1 MSIRTRILLAC
12 LSLTAITVLLG
23 AYAYQTQR
31 DLGRL
36 GTRIYDDTVLA
47 ISYLRSAQHGLS
59 SAEAQWLRQGTRPNQ
74 EATADLANAISDIQG
89 DLEVAHQRAMSPAGA
104 NAVARVRDE
113 VQRLTHVLR
122 VEGPSQAFANLEPL
136 ESDFATA
143 IEVYAAD
150 GFRYRRSVGELVLQ
164 ASLRTWV
171 AVGVS
176 VAVALIITA
185 FLSRSILPPLHRAFA
200 IAQAIAAGRLDN
212 QIETSGH
219 GETGELLHALDT
231 MQCSIA
237 TGMARIQTLMEQQQ
251 RSHAGEL
258 EVEHAKL
265 SAALDNMSQ
274 GLCLFSNDGRL
285 LVTNQ
290 RFGQM
295 FVTPIPGATLD
306 DILGDDRLAAL
317 RGIDHGAVGS
327 FSCPLDDGRV
337 IAVSHRPVAGGGWVA
352 TYEDVT
358 ERHAADAKLAHMAR
372 HDALTGL
379 PNRLMLSEHMPG
391 ALAHARRYGGLALLY
406 LDLDRFKAVNDAL
419 GHAAGDALLRAV
431 AQRLR
436 DCTRETDLI
445 VRLGGDEFVIVQEH
459 SSQPADSASL
469 AQRLIETL
477 SAPYEIEQQRVTIGT
492 SIGIALS
499 EGCSSDGG
507 TLLKCADLALY
518 RAKADGRGTFCYF
531 ESEMDEAVQTR
542 RMLELDLRQALAND
556 EFEVFYQP
564 LVVASS
570 CEISGFEALLRW
582 RHPARGLISPAV
594 FIPLAEDLG
603 LITAM
608 GEWTLRQACADAA
621 GWPET
626 LKVAVNLSPIQ
637 FRGQT
642 LVSHVANALALS
654 GLPASRLELEITE
667 SMLLQD
673 DDRVLATLHELHGL
687 GARIAMDDFGT
698 GYSSLSYLRR
708 FPFDKIKI
716 DQSFVR
722 SMIQHEDSR
731 AIIRAIIGLG
741 RSLGMTINAEGVE
754 TPDQLAALQ
763 AEGCGELQ
771 GFLFSQPEPAEKI
784 AKLLRT
790 RPKFESAV
798 PATSDPQSGIVILM
812 LDTADP
818 EVVPLRLL
826 A

>member
-1 MSIRTRILLAC
+1 MSIRTRILIAC
-12 LSLTAITVLLG
+12 LSLTAITVMLG
-23 AYAYQTQR
+23 TYAYQTQR

-59 SAEAQWLRQGTRPNQ
+59 SAEVQWLRQGKASP
-74 EATADLANAISDIQG
+74 EATADLINVMGDIQG
-89 DLEVAHQRAMSPAGA
+89 DLQVAYQRAMSPEGA
-104 NAVARVRDE
+104 QAVARVHDK
-113 VQRLTHVLR
+113 VQQFTDALR
-122 VEGPSQAFANLEPL
+122 RGRPDRAFADLEML
-136 ESDFATA
+136 ERDFVTA
-143 IEVYAAD
+143 IEIYAAD
-150 GFRYRRSVGELVLQ
+150 GYRYRRSVGELTLQ
-164 ASLRTWV
+164 ASWRTWT
-171 AVGVS
+171 AVGIS

-185 FLSRSILPPLHRAFA
+185 LLSRSIMPPLQKAFA

-212 QIETSGH
+212 RIDTPGP
-219 GETGELLHALDT
+219 GETGELLRALDV

-237 TGMARIQTLMEQQQ
+237 TGMARIQALMEQQQ
-251 RSHAGEL
+251 RSHAGEM

-265 SAALDNMSQ
+265 GAALDNMSQ
-274 GLCLFSNDGRL
+274 GLCFFSNDGRL
-285 LVTNQ
+285 LVANQ
-290 RFGQM
+290 RFGEM
-295 FVTPIPGATLD
+295 FVTPDPQATLD
-306 DILGDDRLAAL
+306 DVLSDDRLAAL
-317 RGIDHGAVGS
+317 RGIDHQAIGS
-327 FSCPLDDGRV
+327 FSCLLDDGRV
-337 IAVSHRPVAGGGWVA
+337 IAVCHRPVVSGGWVA

-391 ALAHARRYGGLALLY
+391 ALAHARRYGGLAILY

-419 GHAAGDALLRAV
+419 GHGAGDALLRAV

-445 VRLGGDEFVIVQEH
+445 VRLGGDEFVIVQQH
-459 SSQPADSASL
+459 SAQPADSASL
-469 AQRLIETL
+469 ARRLVDAL
-477 SAPYEIEQQRVTIGT
+477 SAPFDIERQCVTIGT

-499 EGCSSDGG
+499 EGSPSDGG

-518 RAKADGRGTFCYF
+518 RAKAVGRGTFCYF
-531 ESEMDEAVQTR
+531 ESEMDEAVQNR
-542 RMLELDLRQALAND
+542 RALELDLRQALVNG

-582 RHPARGLISPAV
+582 HHPTKGLISPAV

-608 GEWTLRQACADAA
+608 GEWILRQACADAA
-621 GWPET
+621 SWPGT
-626 LKVAVNLSPIQ
+626 LKVAVNLSPVQ
-637 FRGQT
+637 FRGEM
-642 LVSHVANALALS
+642 LVSQVANALTLS

-673 DDRVLATLHELHGL
+673 DDRVLVILHQLHGL

-731 AIIRAIIGLG
+731 AIIRAIISLG

-771 GFLFSQPEPAEKI
+771 GFLFSQPEPTEKV
-784 AKLLRT
+784 AHLLSKQ
-790 RPKFESAV
+790 PM
-798 PATSDPQSGIVILM
+798 SGCSSRR
-812 LDTADP
+812 D
-818 EVVPLRLL
+818 
-826 A
+826 

>member
-12 LSLTAITVLLG
+12 LSLTSITVLLG
-23 AYAYQTQR
+23 AYNYQAQR
-31 DLGRL
+31 DLGRM

-59 SAEAQWLRQGTRPNQ
+59 SAEAQWRRHGAKADA
-74 EATADLANAISDIQG
+74 EATDDLDNAIGDIQG
-89 DLEVAHQRAMSPAGA
+89 DLQVAKKRAMSPAGA
-104 NAVARVRDE
+104 QVVDRVRDG
-113 VQRLTHVLR
+113 VQRLAGALR
-122 VEGPSQAFANLEPL
+122 ADGPDRAFSGIEPL
-136 ESDFATA
+136 ERDFNTA
-143 IEVYAAD
+143 IETYAAD
-150 GFRYRRSVGELVLQ
+150 GFRYRRGVGELVLQ
-164 ASLRTWV
+164 ASRRTWV
-171 AVGVS
+171 AVGLS
-176 VAVALIITA
+176 VAVALIITVV
-185 FLSRSILPPLHRAFA
+185 LSRSIVPSLQRAFA

-212 QIETSGH
+212 RIRTSGQ
-219 GETGELLHALDT
+219 GEAGQLLRALDT

-237 TGMARIQTLMEQQQ
+237 TGMARIQTLMDQQK
-251 RSHAGEL
+251 RSHAGEM

-265 SAALDNMSQ
+265 GAALDNMSQ

-285 LVTNQ
+285 LVANR
-290 RFGQM
+290 RFGEM
-295 FVTPIPGATLD
+295 FAMPDPGATLE
-306 DILGDDRLAAL
+306 DILGDESLAAL
-317 RGIDHGAVGS
+317 RGTQNGGAVGS
-327 FSCPLDDGRV
+327 FSCMLDDGRV
-337 IAVSHRPVAGGGWVA
+337 IAVCRRPVVSGGWVS
-352 TYEDVT
+352 TYEDIT

-372 HDALTGL
+372 HDVLTGL

-391 ALAHARRYGGLALLY
+391 ALAHARRNGGLAILY

-419 GHAAGDALLRAV
+419 GHAAGDVLLRAV

-445 VRLGGDEFVIVQEH
+445 VRLGGDEFAIVQEH
-459 SSQPADSASL
+459 STQPADSASL
-469 AQRLIETL
+469 ARRLIEAL
-477 SAPYEIEQQRVTIGT
+477 SAPFEIERQRVTIGT

-499 EGCSSDGG
+499 DGCSSDGG

-518 RAKADGRGTFCYF
+518 RAKADGRGAFRYF
-531 ESEMDEAVQTR
+531 ESEMDVAVQTR

-582 RHPARGLISPAV
+582 RHPTRGLVSPAA

-608 GEWTLRQACADAA
+608 GEWILRQACADAA
-621 GWPET
+621 SWPGT

-642 LVSHVANALALS
+642 LVAHVVNALALS
-654 GLPASRLELEITE
+654 GLPACRLELEITE
-667 SMLLQD
+667 SVLLQD
-673 DDRVLATLHELHGL
+673 DDGVLATLHELHGL

-722 SMIQHEDSR
+722 SMTQHEDSR
-731 AIIRAIIGLG
+731 AIIRAIVGLG

-754 TPDQLAALQ
+754 TSDQLAALQ

-771 GFLFSQPEPAEKI
+771 GFLFSQPEPAEKV
-784 AKLLRT
+784 AKLLN
-790 RPKFESAV
+790 E
-798 PATSDPQSGIVILM
+798 
-812 LDTADP
+812 
-818 EVVPLRLL
+818 RLL
-826 A
+826 YSGHSDRVIA